1 MCIRDRSLTWLLE
14 AINTH
19 LENGAEGEPWHLYQT
34 TLFAMYVDY
43 DNGQVRLSAML
54 ACHDADMELPLKD
67 FLEILRREARKE
79 SHPRHFSEANADTQ
93 IHRCRH
99 PRFRRKKP
107 EREPDNGFYS

>member
-1 MCIRDRSLTWLLE
+1 MKIDRVRQLESVTGFGQETSLIRDVLDNLE
-14 AINTH
+14 
-19 LENGAEGEPWHLYQT
+19 L
-34 TLFAMYVDY
+34 DY

-67 FLEILRREARKE
+67 FLEILRREARE
-79 SHPRHFSEANADTQ
+79 EANPRHFSEADADTQ